1 MLRRAQSRP
10 VEDETDA
17 PGRGAESPVRVER
30 RGRDSARPDA
40 DWTEAPV
47 VDRRNLDAW
56 RAEVLQSVV
65 TDDDDS
71 PVQSG
76 RPNGLKAL
84 FQPARIALLLV
95 ALAAGGVA
103 AYLTMYEAEPVDQAA
118 ATDVAAEPAAAP
130 VPVTEVIQP
139 VTARILVA
147 AHQIAVGEILE
158 PGSVEWVEWPET
170 AIRPD
175 YITFSA
181 LPDAETELAES
192 MARAEF
198 FPGEPIRQEKLA
210 EAGDGLLSA
219 MLSEGTRGVS
229 VSVAAES
236 ASGGFIVPND
246 RVDVVL
252 THATAAGQQS
262 ETVLTNVR
270 VLAINTWLGGTRRD
284 AEAEED
290 QEEPEVFSDVA
301 IATLEL
307 RPEQAEVVI
316 NATSVGRLALV
327 LRPKME
333 VAKAGDSAS
342 QALNQAI
349 RISSPFWTNA
359 GNAQ

>member
-1 MLRRAQSRP
+1 MLRRAQTRP
-10 VEDETDA
+10 AEDDA
-17 PGRGAESPVRVER
+17 DAAARGGESTLRVER
-30 RGRDSARPDA
+30 RNREARQDA

-47 VDRRNLDAW
+47 IDRRNLDAW

-71 PVQSG
+71 PIQSG
-76 RPNGLKAL
+76 RPGGLRSL
-84 FQPARIALLLV
+84 FQPARVALLLV
-95 ALAAGGVA
+95 ALVAGGVA
-103 AYLTMYEAEPVDQAA
+103 AYLTMYEAEPVEQA
-118 ATDVAAEPAAAP
+118 ATDVAAGPVAAP
-130 VPVTEVIQP
+130 APVAEVIQP

-147 AHQIAVGEILE
+147 AHQIAVGETLE

-170 AIRPD
+170 AIRSD

-198 FPGEPIRQEKLA
+198 FPGEPIRHEKLA

-252 THATAAGQQS
+252 THPTAAGQHS

-270 VLAINTWLGGTRRD
+270 VLAINAWLGGTRRD

-290 QEEPEVFSDVA
+290 ATDPEVFSDVA

-327 LRPKME
+327 LRPKTE
-333 VAKAGDSAS
+333 VATAGDAAS

-349 RISSPFWTNA
+349 RISSPFWTSS